1 MGKLKGW
8 AYDLAEQ
15 TISDTIEK
23 IIKYELNFEEATKQ
37 LREDNKVSA
46 FFSNEE
52 RRGGWGG
59 GSDRKNF
66 LGRFIRY
73 FIYSPTAPY
82 LFYFSLPSSHLL
94 PPLPYYFP

>member
-46 FFSNEE
+46 FFSDEE
-52 RRGGWGG
+52 INMIVGHELRKEIDYGGT
-59 GSDRKNF
+59 SE
-66 LGRFIRY
+66 
-73 FIYSPTAPY
+73 
-82 LFYFSLPSSHLL
+82 H
-94 PPLPYYFP
+94 